1 MFKNMPLI
9 FFIFLLL
16 SACAHNNIEDH
27 FKESKT
33 GWTKERVFK
42 RFGQPDESFED
53 SDFKYYVYSIKKK
66 SKGKSKSPIVWN
78 VRYVFEHNKVVD
90 VIEERLATSD
100 ELDKLSP
107 LMADPK
113 VQDDKNSL

>member
-9 FFIFLLL
+9 FFIFLVL
-16 SACAHNNIEDH
+16 SACAHNKIDDH

-33 GWTKERVFK
+33 GWTKQQVFK

-53 SDFKYYVYSIKKK
+53 SDFKYYVYKINKNSKTK
-66 SKGKSKSPIVWN
+66 SGTPVVWN
-78 VRYVFEHNKVVD
+78 VRYVFEQNKVVD

-100 ELDKLSP
+100 ELDRLDP
-107 LMADPK
+107 IMADPK
-113 VQDDKNSL
+113 IQNDKDSL